1 MASDEHSETELPHN
15 RWLLRLPAVI
25 GLLVLVTPVP
35 TGMNPEAHRLIAV
48 TVLMAGLWITQ
59 AVPLAATSLLPL
71 ALFPLLGIMKPDE
84 VSKAYI
90 NDTLFLYIGGM
101 IIALG
106 IERWQLH
113 RRIALHLVSIVGV
126 SPRRL
131 VLGFLIST
139 AALSMWISN
148 TACTLM
154 MLPIALAMLKT
165 LDDADAALPSAAR
178 IRQGHTTQLAAP
190 LLMSIAYSA
199 SLGGMMT
206 LVGTPTNSSAAGIY
220 RDQLPHAPEVTMAD
234 WIMTC
239 GPIGIVYLAVT
250 WFVLT
255 RGLAQATSAD
265 RALEDDLKLQLRSLG
280 PATSAEFR
288 MMLVFGLTGLLWITR
303 TKLVIGSV
311 TLLPGWLDGFRAFSQ
326 MLTGSTAA
334 LKGDIISDATVS
346 MTMAVLLFFLPSGT
360 RDRTG
365 RSIPLMDW
373 PTANRLPWDMILL
386 FGGGFALA
394 DGFRTTELSAWL
406 GSALQAHLHGQSPWV
421 VVAVLCTLM
430 IFLTELTS
438 NVATVNTVMP
448 TLLAMA
454 APLGMDARLIFIPVT
469 LAASCGF
476 MLPIGTP
483 PNAIVFS
490 TGRIS
495 SRQMAG
501 YGLILNLVGTPIL
514 TLGTFLIIGPL
525 LIDGDSQ
532 RNIETPAAAPVATEK
547 HVQPEHLKIPSVR

>member
-1 MASDEHSETELPHN
+1 
-15 RWLLRLPAVI
+15 
-25 GLLVLVTPVP
+25 
-35 TGMNPEAHRLIAV
+35 
-48 TVLMAGLWITQ
+48 
-59 AVPLAATSLLPL
+59 
-71 ALFPLLGIMKPDE
+71 
-84 VSKAYI
+84 
-90 NDTLFLYIGGM
+90 
-101 IIALG
+101 
-106 IERWQLH
+106 
-113 RRIALHLVSIVGV
+113 
-126 SPRRL
+126 
-131 VLGFLIST
+131 
-139 AALSMWISN
+139 
-148 TACTLM
+148 
-154 MLPIALAMLKT
+154 
-165 LDDADAALPSAAR
+165 
-178 IRQGHTTQLAAP
+178 
-190 LLMSIAYSA
+190 
-199 SLGGMMT
+199 
-206 LVGTPTNSSAAGIY
+206 
-220 RDQLPHAPEVTMAD
+220 
-234 WIMTC
+234 
-239 GPIGIVYLAVT
+239 
-250 WFVLT
+250 
-255 RGLAQATSAD
+255 
-265 RALEDDLKLQLRSLG
+265 
-280 PATSAEFR
+280 

-448 TLLAMA
+448 TLL
-454 APLGMDARLIFIPVT
+454 
-469 LAASCGF
+469 
-476 MLPIGTP
+476 PIGTP